1 MFSQKMIVELKHLKS
16 CILKCSFYL
25 SMIKWKK
32 FGLFIEPQRDRWW
45 SLTHAMIPTPE
56 ALGKGIF
63 RIYYSGRNA
72 DNQSHITWADVDL
85 NEPFKVIGYSDSPV
99 LTPGALGCFDDNG
112 VTPSCLIDLPHGEKA
127 LYYIGWNPGSTVR
140 MHLFGGLAI
149 SSDGGQ
155 TFERW
160 SQAPILERTNIDPY
174 LNTAP
179 WVVPDGSGFRM
190 FYVSGHEWIHKDL
203 PRYNIKTAYSLDGKH
218 WNREGHI
225 CIDFKDDTEN
235 ALARPYVVKE
245 DGLWRMWFSYKSTN
259 YRLGYAESTDGLSW
273 ERLDH
278 LAGIDVNVSGFD
290 SEMIEYG
297 AVVSHEGRRF
307 MFYNG
312 NNYGFD
318 GIGLAVEE

>member
-1 MFSQKMIVELKHLKS
+1 MTP
-16 CILKCSFYL
+16 
-25 SMIKWKK
+25 WKK
-32 FGLFIEPQRDRWW
+32 LGLFIEPQRDKWW

-56 ALGKGIF
+56 ALGNGIF

-72 DNQSHITWADVDL
+72 NNQSYIVWADVDL
-85 NEPFKVIGYSDSPV
+85 NEPFRVIGYSDGAVLSP
-99 LTPGALGCFDDNG
+99 GQLGCFDDNG
-112 VTPSCLIDLPHGEKA
+112 VTPSCVIDFPNGEKA

-149 SSDGGQ
+149 SHDGGQ

-160 SQAPILERTNIDPY
+160 SRAPILERTRTDPY

-179 WVVPDGSGFRM
+179 WVVRDGNGYRI
-190 FYVSGHEWIHKDL
+190 FYVSGHEWVHKDL

-218 WNREGHI
+218 WVREGHV
-225 CIDFKDDTEN
+225 CIDFKDATEN

-245 DGLWRMWFSYKSTN
+245 DGLWRMWFSYKSTD
-259 YRLGYAESTDGLSW
+259 YRIGYAESRDGLTW

-278 LAGIDVNVSGFD
+278 LAGIDVSPSGFD

-297 AVVSHEGRRF
+297 AVVRHDGRRF

-312 NNYGFD
+312 NNYGVE